1 MWNLSVIFFSD
12 CFPPCLFFSCNP
24 RGSLQCGLEGRA
36 ELLPTSA
43 PRSWRLLRSCLPKLG
58 SAVLFMHQTCLFL
71 AKRRLKCCVWGC
83 PSMLQTQ
90 QRGLQHWCYSE
101 QLLAESQHQWDR
113 QATHCLCLQQRNLHC
128 TVTPGL
134 CTPHSQSPSAMELLW
149 LQGLFT
155 HLLWACSSQ
164 QNVAWETLRTTLCLV
179 VLYKLCVEVAVVT
192 LEAKRELLWVDA
204 EVELLYGWCI
214 PWCLRGRPRDE

>member
-43 PRSWRLLRSCLPKLG
+43 PRSWRLLRSCLLKLG

-101 QLLAESQHQWDR
+101 QLLAESQLGVPSINGTGR
-113 QATHCLCLQQRNLHC
+113 QLTACASSKEIC
-128 TVTPGL
+128 TALWPQG
-134 CTPHSQSPSAMELLW
+134 SAHPTASLLLLW
-149 LQGLFT
+149 SCKGCSPIFCGHAAANKPWLGKLSEPPCAWLYCT
-155 HLLWACSSQ
+155 SSVWKWLLWHWKQKESSS
-164 QNVAWETLRTTLCLV
+164 
-179 VLYKLCVEVAVVT
+179 
-192 LEAKRELLWVDA
+192 
-204 EVELLYGWCI
+204 G
-214 PWCLRGRPRDE
+214 